1 MIIAID
7 PGTEKS
13 AYVFWDGKQVLRG
26 GIVNNFQLMTLLTE
40 NGFKKEDPIQVPI
53 EMVASYG
60 MPVGKTVFETV
71 FWIGRF
77 FQHAKRCKLKPS
89 RVFRREC
96 KMFLCGNMK
105 AKDSNIRQALID
117 MIGEIGTKKEPG
129 PLYIMRG
136 AGGKDVWSALAIAVT
151 YQNRVANEGG
161 QSKNYSKKAFE
172 AYEGKPSP
180 PGQRELNLF
189 KKEELPF

>member
-13 AYVFWDGKQVLRG
+13 AYVFWNGERVLKG
-26 GIVNNFQLMTLLTE
+26 GIINNYDMMKLLTE
-40 NGFKKEDPIQVPI
+40 NGFKGDNPITVPI

-60 MPVGKTVFETV
+60 MAVGKSVFETV

-77 FQHAKRCKLKPS
+77 FQHAKRCKLKPD

-105 AKDSNIRQALID
+105 ARDSNIRQALID
-117 MIGEIGTKKEPG
+117 MIGEIGTKKNPG
-129 PLYIMRG
+129 PLYIMRS
-136 AGGKDVWSALAIAVT
+136 AGGKDVWSALAVAVT
-151 YQNRVANEGG
+151 YCNKQRTKDGLGG
-161 QSKNYSKKAFE
+161 IEF
-172 AYEGKPSP
+172 
-180 PGQRELNLF
+180 RR
-189 KKEELPF
+189 